1 MSPGP
6 LNSPR
11 IVLADLRQAAGFRGG
26 HVRAATLQ
34 ESLRAH
40 KLGSVQGGGGGAM
53 FADGS

>member
-1 MSPGP
+1 M
-6 LNSPR
+6 L
-11 IVLADLRQAAGFRGG
+11 VLADLRQAAGFRGG